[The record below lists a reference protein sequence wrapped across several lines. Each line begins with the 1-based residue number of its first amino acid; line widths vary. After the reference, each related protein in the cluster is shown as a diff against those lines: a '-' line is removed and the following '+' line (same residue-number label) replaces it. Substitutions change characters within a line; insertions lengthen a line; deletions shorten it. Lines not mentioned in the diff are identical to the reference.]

1 MTSVSD
7 NSVMEFRLNPMSW
20 MAVKVG
26 ARDKG
31 MAIAAIAVARQL
43 RKNRNTT
50 SAASPIPSISTWT
63 VAV

>member
-1 MTSVSD
+1 
-7 NSVMEFRLNPMSW
+7 MEFRLNPMSW